1 MRKRVIL
8 LIAGAAVLALAA
20 AAPVL
25 LAMVRTATPDPYT
38 APVPFAWTLQLRGA
52 KRINLSKQDF
62 NAFKALKNHQATIIV
77 DENKPATPDTADD
90 TTYRGVPLWRVVGL
104 IDDKNPATFNTKLAT
119 KGAGYGVEVMGV
131 DYFSY
136 VYTSQ
141 QVAALGD
148 SLMVASSANGM
159 PLKWGSVSTSGS
171 GSFKPS
177 WPLKLVSSD
186 SSVTGKMRPGGILR
200 ISIVAAPTPP
210 PSPSPSTSPSTVA
223 APF

>member
-8 LIAGAAVLALAA
+8 LFAGVALLVLAA

-25 LAMVRTATPDPYT
+25 LALMAGAPDPYT
-38 APVPFAWTLQLRGA
+38 TPVPFAWTLQLRGA
-52 KRINLSKQDF
+52 RNSNLSKHEF
-62 NAFKALKNHQATIIV
+62 NEFVGFKKNAITLMI
-77 DENKPATPDTADD
+77 DDAKTPADPSDD
-90 TTYRGVPLWRVVGL
+90 TPYKGVALWRVVGL
-104 IDDKNPATFNTKLAT
+104 IDDNNPATFNTKLAT
-119 KGAGYGVEVMGV
+119 TGAGYGVEVMGV

-141 QVAALGD
+141 QIAALGD
-148 SLMVASSANGM
+148 ALVLSGNANGA
-159 PLKWGSVSTSGS
+159 PLKWGAVNVSGT

-186 SSVTGKMRPGGILR
+186 SSVTGKMKPGGVQR
-200 ISIVAAPTPP
+200 ITIVPAPTPSG
-210 PSPSPSTSPSTVA
+210 SPSAVA

>member
-8 LIAGAAVLALAA
+8 LIAGVAVLALAA

-25 LAMVRTATPDPYT
+25 LALTSTPPDPYT

-52 KRINLSKQDF
+52 RNINLSRHDF
-62 NAFKALKNHQATIIV
+62 NAFRALKNHQATIVV
-77 DENKPATPDTADD
+77 DENKPATPDPADD

-119 KGAGYGVEVMGV
+119 TGAGYGVEVMGV

-136 VYTSQ
+136 IYTSQ
-141 QVAALGD
+141 QIAALGD
-148 SLMVASSANGM
+148 TLMVAVTANGA
-159 PLKWGSVSTSGS
+159 PLTWGSVKVSGTT
-171 GSFKPS
+171 GTFKPN

-186 SSVTGKMRPGGILR
+186 SSVTGKMKPGGIVR
-200 ISIVAAPTPP
+200 ISIVAAP
-210 PSPSPSTSPSTVA
+210 PSPSPSASPSSVA